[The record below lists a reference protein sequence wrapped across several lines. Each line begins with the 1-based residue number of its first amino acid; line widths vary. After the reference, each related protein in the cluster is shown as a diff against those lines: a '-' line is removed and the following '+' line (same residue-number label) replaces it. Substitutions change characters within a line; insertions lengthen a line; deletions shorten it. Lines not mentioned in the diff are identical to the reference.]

1 MEQIPEIPESGI
13 IIRKE
18 GALVRVFFDIAKAPV
33 PEIEGE
39 ESSHPE
45 DLCECY
51 TVDVA
56 APATYGS
63 VIAAIVNDRYTTD
76 DVQALQA
83 NFIGAANPAEDA
95 DTAKI
100 DEYVNEWSDYQ
111 AWRVKAKAIA
121 KEVVSMIGE

>member
-1 MEQIPEIPESGI
+1 MKTLEQIPEIPESGI

-76 DVQALQA
+76 DVRLFRPTLSARLTLPRMPTRPRLTSMSM
-83 NFIGAANPAEDA
+83 NGATIRHGASRP
-95 DTAKI
+95 
-100 DEYVNEWSDYQ
+100 
-111 AWRVKAKAIA
+111 RR
-121 KEVVSMIGE
+121 